1 VRPMVEERELV
12 LASVS
17 DLLVLVEGLKVLQ
30 VRAQGLVEEWV
41 LELEPVLAKVLEQVE
56 QKD

>member
-1 VRPMVEERELV
+1 MVEERELV
-12 LASVS
+12 LALAS

-41 LELEPVLAKVLEQVE
+41 LELEPVLIKVMEQAQVE
-56 QKD
+56 E

>member
-1 VRPMVEERELV
+1 MVEERELV

-41 LELEPVLAKVLEQVE
+41 LALEPVLAKALEQVE